1 MNILTS
7 FKGKTALVTGASS
20 GIGMGFART
29 LAANGIDL
37 VITARS
43 EMKLQDLAQELKTAY
58 GIKIYVIVLDLAEA
72 NSVYKLTEYLTE
84 NHIIIDI
91 LINNAGFGKWA
102 KFLGEPLSSY
112 HQMLTLNINSLVT
125 LTYLLLP
132 AMLEKK
138 TRIDH

>member
-43 EMKLQDLAQELKTAY
+43 EMKL
-58 GIKIYVIVLDLAEA
+58 
-72 NSVYKLTEYLTE
+72 
-84 NHIIIDI
+84 
-91 LINNAGFGKWA
+91 
-102 KFLGEPLSSY
+102 
-112 HQMLTLNINSLVT
+112 
-125 LTYLLLP
+125 
-132 AMLEKK
+132 
-138 TRIDH
+138 